1 MPRTTVVTV
10 LYNSADTIG
19 PLLESLRPAHAAGA
33 IDIVLVDNQSRDATL
48 DAVVPFKREGLVR
61 LVHAGANIGFGRG
74 CNLGAAHAADASNR
88 AVGDP
93 APEFFLFLN
102 PDARLDADAIATL
115 EQALDA
121 NPKAAIAAPAIE
133 RPDRTLQPV
142 GMLPSRRSLILER
155 TPLHSLV
162 VCGQRPTPDAD
173 PAATTWVSGAAFMV
187 RREAFEQVGGF
198 DPRFFLYFEESDLFR
213 RLSKAGHA
221 ILICPRARCPHI
233 GGHSTES
240 VESGRISGSIAEHF
254 IRSRNGYARKHF
266 GWLVMAMADLAFAA
280 TLWCRATFS
289 RTSQARATWR
299 ARRPC
304 GLFRVPD
311 PVPSQPAPANVSP
324 EAASYKPSVTA
335 SAA

>member
-1 MPRTTVVTV
+1 MPRTTIVTV

-48 DAVVPFKREGLVR
+48 ETVADFEREGLVR

-74 CNLGAAHAADASNR
+74 CNLGAAHAAHASMR
-88 AVGDP
+88 PAGQP
-93 APEFFLFLN
+93 APDFIVFLN

-121 NPKAAIAAPAIE
+121 NPGAAIAAPAIE
-133 RPDRTLQPV
+133 RPDHTLQPV
-142 GMLPSRRSLILER
+142 GMLPTRRSLILER

-162 VCGQRPTPDAD
+162 VRAQRPTPDAD
-173 PAATTWVSGAAFMV
+173 PSPTTWVSGAAFMV
-187 RREAFEQVGGF
+187 RREAFERVGGF

-213 RLSKAGHA
+213 RLARAGHT

-254 IRSRNGYARKHF
+254 IRSRNEYARKHF
-266 GWLVMAMADLAFAA
+266 GSLVMALADLAFAA
-280 TLWCRATFS
+280 TLWCRATFTRNPQS
-289 RTSQARATWR
+289 RATWQ
-299 ARRPC
+299 ARRTC
-304 GLFRVPD
+304 GLFRLPE
-311 PVPSQPAPANVSP
+311 PVPPQPASTT
-324 EAASYKPSVTA
+324 AASATSHSTHATA
-335 SAA
+335 A